1 MNSQA
6 PRRAAGPF
14 QGYYRRDVPP
24 EDNRLTHVGPNTPMG
39 ELMRRYWQPVCLSS
53 ELRDLPLAV
62 RILGEDLVAF
72 RDGSNRI
79 GLMHRHCAHR
89 GASLEF
95 GRIDA
100 KGIRCCYHGWHF
112 DIDGTVLSCPGE
124 PPASEATLKRNVV
137 QGAYPA
143 REAHGLVFAYM
154 GPPEEVPDFPVYDS
168 FDLPG
173 VELVPYSIHHDCNW
187 LQVHEN
193 LMDPLHAVFLHSRM
207 GEVQLTAA
215 WGEMPVTEWSE
226 HGDRMYYVTTRR
238 LGDKV
243 WVRFNEVAVPNF
255 GQVAGFWEEGHEE
268 TWFQRVGASRWTV
281 PIDDTHCWIFG
292 LRHFSDELEK
302 QGIGN
307 KALVGRNSL
316 DIYGQ
321 TGDRPYEEMQRNTG
335 DWEAEVS
342 QRPIAIHGAENRG
355 STDRGVIQLRRSLLR
370 ALDEAP
376 VPTPAV
382 DGVVPTWTSNTVMTV
397 PERPGQDDRDLLA
410 RIGRSVVDAVIAA
423 DGLSGAERQ
432 ARIVAALKEIPAR
445 IG

>member
-1 MNSQA
+1 MNSHA
-6 PRRAAGPF
+6 PRRTAGPF

-24 EDNRLTHVGPNTPMG
+24 EDTRLTHVGPGTPMG

-53 ELRDLPLAV
+53 ELRDLPLAL

-72 RDGSNRI
+72 RDGQNRI

-95 GRIDA
+95 GRIA
-100 KGIRCCYHGWHF
+100 EQGIRCCYHGWHF
-112 DIDGTVLSCPGE
+112 DIDGTLLSCPGE
-124 PPASEATLKRNVV
+124 PPASEATLKRNVA

-154 GPPEEVPDFPVYDS
+154 GAPDDVPDFPVYDS

-173 VELVPYSIHHDCNW
+173 VDLVPYSIHHDCNW

-226 HGDRMYYVTTRR
+226 HNDRMYYVTTRR

-255 GQVAGFWEEGHEE
+255 GQVAGFWEEGREE
-268 TWFQRVGASRWTV
+268 TWFQRVGATRWTV

-321 TGDRPYEEMQRNTG
+321 TGERSYEEMQRNTG

-376 VPTPAV
+376 APTPAV
-382 DGVVPTWTSNTVMTV
+382 DGVVPTWTSNTVMTI
-397 PERPGQDDRDLLA
+397 PERAGDDDRDLLG
-410 RIGRSVVDAVIAA
+410 RIGRAVVDAVIAA
-423 DGLSGAERQ
+423 DGFAPADRA
-432 ARIVAALKEIPAR
+432 ARIAAALKEIPAR

>member
-6 PRRAAGPF
+6 PRRAAGAF

-24 EDNRLTHVGPNTPMG
+24 EDTRLTHVGPGTPMG

-62 RILGEDLVAF
+62 RILGEDLVCF
-72 RDGSNRI
+72 RDGQNRV

-95 GRIDA
+95 GRIDNQ
-100 KGIRCCYHGWHF
+100 GIRCCYHGWHF
-112 DIDGTVLSCPGE
+112 DIDGTILSCPGE
-124 PPASEATLKRNVV
+124 PPASEATLKRNVA

-154 GPPEEVPDFPVYDS
+154 GPPEEVPEFPVYDS
-168 FDLPG
+168 FGLPG
-173 VELVPYSIHHDCNW
+173 VDLVPYSIHHDCNW

-226 HGDRMYYVTTRR
+226 HNDRMYYVTTRR
-238 LGDKV
+238 LGEKV

-268 TWFQRVGASRWTV
+268 TWFQRIGATRWTV

-292 LRHFSDELEK
+292 FRHFSDELEK

-307 KALVGRNSL
+307 RALVGRNSL

-321 TGDRPYEEMQRNTG
+321 TGERTYEEMQRNTG

-376 VPTPAV
+376 APTPSV

-397 PERPGQDDRDLLA
+397 PERQGEDDRDLLG
-410 RIGRSVVDAVIAA
+410 RIGRAVVDIVIAA
-423 DGLSGAERQ
+423 DGFAPADRS
-432 ARIVAALKEIPAR
+432 ARIAAALKEIPAR
-445 IG
+445 LG